1 MARSSAVIRAEIEA
15 TNKKLKE
22 VETEIDNCNQLIALL
37 TQISSDVS
45 ACTQNLSFVY
55 YSLERGLTYN
65 GIPEGGEQVNYR
77 KNVLNSFNTLTEEAI
92 EKVQKRLQELE
103 EEASQLRSKLVALNA
118 ELAAALAEEAAAAA
132 AAQAQAASRKSIPM
146 CFKKGVK
153 VLTNDGYKDID
164 TIKVNDIVMSYNLL
178 TNKNE
183 YSKVIKTY
191 EHKDIKEKLYTIISG
206 QITIEATSMHP
217 FGVKIDSKLEFVN
230 AMNLKEGYN
239 LIDYQGNIHKI
250 TSILCEEI
258 EDTYYNIEVE
268 NNHNYYVT
276 ENNILVHNK

>member
-37 TQISSDVS
+37 TQISNDVS

-92 EKVQKRLQELE
+92 EKVKKRLQELE
-103 EEASQLRSKLVALNA
+103 EEASQLRSKLVELNA

-153 VLTNDGYKDID
+153 VLTNDGYKDIN

-191 EHKDIKEKLYTIISG
+191 VHKDIKEKLYTIISG
-206 QITIEATSMHP
+206 QIAIEATSMHP
-217 FGVKIDSKLEFVN
+217 FGVKIDNKLEFVN

-239 LIDYQGNIHKI
+239 LIDYEGNIHKI